1 MNLKNRLD
9 KLEAQNPP
17 DDEVLVRFVV
27 KGYHPGNDID
37 EPKEPISPGT
47 RVRYIVPK
55 FKNRSEI
62 DEDFIE
68 QQRKK
73 RVSSEG
79 R

>member
-9 KLEAQNPP
+9 KLEAQNPT

-27 KGYHPGNDID
+27 KGYRPGNDID
-37 EPKEPISPGT
+37 EPKEPLSLGT
-47 RVRYIVPK
+47 RVRFIVPK

-62 DEDFIE
+62 DEDVIE
-68 QQRKK
+68 QQRNK
-73 RVSSEG
+73 RVSSDG